1 MRLLAGRF
9 LASCVNGTIALV
21 VAVAVTTVL
30 IPGYEEAKQL
40 TGLLIVSFIV
50 RTILRTVVPDRLS
63 PGLALV
69 RLRFVAEQGES
80 APLIRRFV
88 WNLLAG
94 LIWFTIVIPPFF
106 TPIVLIAVLA
116 ASLLRSRQARS
127 WQDRAAGVTIIEES
141 GRVVLSA

>member
-21 VAVAVTTVL
+21 IAIAVTTFL
-30 IPGYEEAKQL
+30 IPGYEEAQQL
-40 TGLLIVSFIV
+40 VGLLVVSFIV
-50 RTILRTVVPDRLS
+50 RTILRTAVPDRLS

-69 RLRFVAEQGES
+69 RLHFVTEQGEP
-80 APLIRRFV
+80 APLIRRLV

-116 ASLLRSRQARS
+116 ASLLRSGQARS

-141 GRVVLSA
+141 DRVVLSV

>member
-9 LASCVNGTIALV
+9 LASCVDGAIALV
-21 VAVAVTTVL
+21 VAIAVTTVL

-40 TGLLIVSFIV
+40 TGLLVVSFIV
-50 RTILRTVVPDRLS
+50 RTILRTTVPDRLS
-63 PGLALV
+63 PGLALT
-69 RLRFVAEQGES
+69 RLRFVTEQGEP
-80 APLIRRFV
+80 APLNRRLV

-116 ASLLRSRQARS
+116 ASLLTSSQARS
-127 WQDRAAGVTIIEES
+127 WQDRASGMTLIEES
-141 GRVVLSA
+141 DES